1 MNREEVVALFRERLQ
16 ETIEASG
23 DSRAAFAER
32 AGLDRST
39 LSQLLSPDNT
49 RLPRSETVLNIAR
62 ATQLSVDWLL
72 GLSQTKQLAAE
83 FVGDAPEIAPGGAS
97 PLDERLRRW
106 HADATGYK
114 IRYVPSTLPDLLKTE
129 AVISYEFAGFGDRIT
144 DMQRDEAE
152 ARLEYSRKPE
162 TDIEAVSSFQSL
174 DAFAKGEGIWRDLD
188 KTARREQL
196 KQIARLADELYPT
209 FRWFLYDGLQRYS
222 VPLTIFGPK
231 RAAIYVGNMFFV
243 FNATDQIRVLT
254 RHFDDLIRAAV
265 IQPTDVIGHIQGL
278 LREHVAPARPR
289 AAKEA

>member
-16 ETIEASG
+16 ETIETSG
-23 DSRAAFAER
+23 DSRTAFAER

-39 LSQLLSPDNT
+39 LSQLLSPDNK
-49 RLPRSETVLNIAR
+49 RLPRSETVLNIAM
-62 ATQLSVDWLL
+62 ATQVSVDWLL

-83 FVGDAPEIAPGGAS
+83 FVGDAPEIAPGAAS

-106 HADATGYK
+106 HADAIGYK

-162 TDIEAVSSFQSL
+162 TDIEAVSSFQSV

-209 FRWFLYDGLQRYS
+209 FRWFLYDGLRNFAAPFT
-222 VPLTIFGPK
+222 VFGPK
-231 RAAIYVGNMFFV
+231 RAALYLGGMYFV
-243 FNATDQIRVLT
+243 FTATEQVRVLS
-254 RHFDDLIRAAV
+254 RYFDQLIRDAHY
-265 IQPTDVIGHIQGL
+265 QPTDIVGYAERL
-278 LREHVAPARPR
+278 LDEM
-289 AAKEA
+289 